1 VSTQSERIR
10 AALVRSDTTRQPG
23 EQPAPEPTEETNTI
37 RPTIAVSEEN
47 LAALLGSGA
56 AAKELPRTTERSG
69 PRLVKAA
76 AAPARVERSEP
87 VEITLP
93 LLGASEDNRAAVVR
107 PKIALTEPPVNQ
119 PAEPAPAA
127 LPPAAVS
134 GEKPQSRAR
143 LTLMAAGAVL
153 ALAAISGFL
162 ARDRWL
168 STAKPSRQAGSVPLQ
183 VAAEPQGNGLINVRW
198 NPQSPPVI
206 DAREGRLVITERDQQ
221 PRIVTLGPEQL
232 RIGHLYYQSTAER
245 IEFGLE
251 VVDRLGA
258 VARESAFAVSP
269 APIATPQ
276 GQAPPVAG
284 QSLTAKA
291 PGTPNSI
298 PNGTPNIDP
307 AAPVVKPEDTQ
318 VAAAPQPSRPAPR
331 AFTMPQSAPRNTE
344 PSRVTLPE
352 PEPPAPVATGFAPP
366 AIGLPTTLGGL
377 PAPPVKQAPAPPKQ
391 VRVGGAIQAAN
402 LVKRVTP
409 VYPPVAKAAR
419 IQGLVR
425 FTAIIAKNGTIQNLQ
440 LVSGPPVLVQA
451 ATDAVRQ
458 WVYRPTLLNGEPVE
472 VITQIDV
479 NFDLSQ

>member
-1 VSTQSERIR
+1 
-10 AALVRSDTTRQPG
+10 
-23 EQPAPEPTEETNTI
+23 
-37 RPTIAVSEEN
+37 

-56 AAKELPRTTERSG
+56 GVEERPRTTERSG
-69 PRLVKAA
+69 PRLARAA
-76 AAPARVERSEP
+76 AAPAPARVERSEP
-87 VEITLP
+87 VETTLP
-93 LLGASEDNRAAVVR
+93 LLGASEDTRAAAVR
-107 PKIALTEPPVNQ
+107 PKIALNEPPVNL

-134 GEKPQSRAR
+134 GEKTQSRVR
-143 LTLMAAGAVL
+143 LTLVAAGAVL

-162 ARDRWL
+162 ARDRWS
-168 STAKPSRQAGSVPLQ
+168 STAKPARQAGSVPLQ

-198 NPQSPPVI
+198 NPQSSPII

-232 RIGHLYYQSTAER
+232 RIGHLYYQSVAER

-251 VVDRLGA
+251 VVDRSGA

-269 APIATPQ
+269 ATIGTPQ

-284 QSLTAKA
+284 QSVTAKA

-298 PNGTPNIDP
+298 SNSIPNIDP

-318 VAAAPQPSRPAPR
+318 VAAVPQPSRPALR
-331 AFTMPQSAPRNTE
+331 AFTMPQSTPSSTE
-344 PSRVTLPE
+344 PSRVILPE

-409 VYPPVAKAAR
+409 AYPPVAKAAR
-419 IQGLVR
+419 IQGVVK
-425 FTAIIAKNGTIQNLQ
+425 FTATIAKNGSIQNLQ
-440 LVSGPPVLVQA
+440 LVGGPPVLVQA
-451 ATDAVRQ
+451 AADAVRQ

-479 NFDLSQ
+479 NFDLSNQ

>member
-10 AALVRSDTTRQPG
+10 AALVRSEGPRQPG
-23 EQPAPEPTEETNTI
+23 EHPTPEPTEEANKI

-47 LAALLGSGA
+47 LAALLGSQA
-56 AAKELPRTTERSG
+56 DAKELPRTTERAG
-69 PRLVKAA
+69 PRVVKVA

-87 VEITLP
+87 VETTLP

-107 PKIALTEPPVNQ
+107 PKIALNEPPVNQ
-119 PAEPAPAA
+119 PVEPAPVA
-127 LPPAAVS
+127 LPSATVN
-134 GEKPQSRAR
+134 GEQTQSRFR
-143 LTLMAAGAVL
+143 LALVAAGAVL
-153 ALAAISGFL
+153 VLAAISGFL

-168 STAKPSRQAGSVPLQ
+168 GTAKPARQAGSVPLQ

-198 NPQSPPVI
+198 NPQSSPI
-206 DAREGRLVITERDQQ
+206 IEAREGRLVITERDQQ

-232 RIGHLYYQSTAER
+232 RIGHLYYQSVAER

-251 VVDRLGA
+251 VVDRSGA

-269 APIATPQ
+269 GTIATPQ

-284 QSLTAKA
+284 QSVTAKA

-298 PNGTPNIDP
+298 PNSIPNVD
-307 AAPVVKPEDTQ
+307 ATASPVVKAED
-318 VAAAPQPSRPAPR
+318 APQPSRPALR
-331 AFTMPQSAPRNTE
+331 AFTMPQSNQPR
-344 PSRVTLPE
+344 PE
-352 PEPPAPVATGFAPP
+352 PGSVIIPDAPAPVVAGSAPP
-366 AIGLPTTLGGL
+366 TLGLPTTLGGL
-377 PAPPVKQAPAPPKQ
+377 PAPPVKQAPPPPKQ
-391 VRVGGAIQAAN
+391 VRVGGTIQAAN

-419 IQGLVR
+419 IQGVVK
-425 FTAIIAKNGTIQNLQ
+425 FTATIAKNGTIQNLQ
-440 LVSGPPVLVQA
+440 LVGGPPVLVQA

-479 NFDLSQ
+479 NFDLNQ